1 MALQLA
7 ARWSREVTGGGDGA
21 MGGGWRERGNDAGLR
36 VQGLGQRVVEPAEN
50 L

>member
-1 MALQLA
+1 
-7 ARWSREVTGGGDGA
+7 

-36 VQGLGQRVVEPAEN
+36 VQGLEQKVVEPAKN